1 MANNIDIAK
10 ELGLNKDY
18 TSFKLGDKHY
28 IMRKPTAMEAIEL
41 EDRNAELD
49 GKVDIYGY
57 ISDILKFV
65 SPQISINDVI
75 KQKDSVI
82 VVGEHTLH
90 FNKVT
95 IEQGF
100 KTILSTSKIGT
111 NSDGEKVMKL
121 NRHETI
127 KKIIEL
133 AHKEDESITLD
144 CFKTK
149 DELNEI
155 LEKFQAL
162 FDIEQAM
169 EVYNTF
175 QSIE

>member
-1 MANNIDIAK
+1 MAKNIDIAK
-10 ELGLNKDY
+10 ELGLNSDY
-18 TSFKLGDKHY
+18 KSFKLGDNNY
-28 IMRKPTAMEAIEL
+28 VMRKPTAMEHIEL

-49 GKVDIYGY
+49 GRVDVYGF

-65 SPQISINDVI
+65 SPQIEMSDVI
-75 KQKDSVI
+75 EKKDSVI
-82 VVGEHTLH
+82 VVGDKTLH
-90 FNKVT
+90 FNNVT

-100 KTILSTSKIGT
+100 KTILSTSKLDK

-162 FDIEQAM
+162 FDVDKAM

-175 QSIE
+175 QSI

>member
-18 TSFKLGDKHY
+18 TSFKLGDKNY

-100 KTILSTSKIGT
+100 C
-111 NSDGEKVMKL
+111 
-121 NRHETI
+121 
-127 KKIIEL
+127 IE
-133 AHKEDESITLD
+133 
-144 CFKTK
+144 
-149 DELNEI
+149 
-155 LEKFQAL
+155 
-162 FDIEQAM
+162 
-169 EVYNTF
+169 
-175 QSIE
+175 